1 MNDVVIP
8 AGGGKKLDVDF
19 VRRHVSNLQTFL
31 DMCPDPQP
39 DDIGKMLAV
48 QAGILQNEGLL
59 LMQEAAELPGAA
71 KMSRLN
77 MAIGLLKAAESAFV
91 NADRILARTFETKL
105 VDQHTARREANA
117 ELLKLAADEGFRL
130 EIMTDGTLSV
140 ASGFVM

>member
-1 MNDVVIP
+1 MNDVVVP

-48 QAGILQNEGLL
+48 QAGLL

-77 MAIGLLKAAESAFV
+77 MAVSLLKAAESAFV

-105 VDQHTARREANA
+105 VDQLTARREANA
-117 ELLKLAADEGFRL
+117 ELLKLAADEGFRV
-130 EIMTDGTLSV
+130 EIMPDGTLSV